1 MCDQD
6 HLARM
11 GPVSK
16 RRGKAAGVSRRE
28 FAALGAL
35 ATAAALAPAGGAV
48 SQARARDESTV
59 SFDVPGGRMDGFF
72 VHPAQGRSPAII
84 VWPDIAGLR
93 DAFMAMSRRLAAQG
107 YAVLVLNPYYA
118 DEEAPQFDDFDDFRS
133 SGGMEKVTPWREKL
147 TAATVMETAKAVV
160 AYLDADEAVDPARG
174 IGVQG
179 YCMGGPLAV
188 WTAAAAPERV
198 KAVAS
203 FHGGRLVGEE
213 DTSPVKM
220 IGQTQASFLFAIARD
235 DDRTAPG
242 DKDALKAAAEA
253 TGRPAQI
260 RVFRA
265 DHGWTVAD
273 SPAYNYDED
282 DASWELLLDLY
293 EAAL

>member
-11 GPVSK
+11 GTISK
-16 RRGKAAGVSRRE
+16 RRGKTAGVSRRE

-35 ATAAALAPAGGAV
+35 ATVAALAPANRAAAQAGG
-48 SQARARDESTV
+48 RDERTV
-59 SFDVPGGRMDGFF
+59 TFDVPGGRMDAFF
-72 VHPAQGRSPAII
+72 VHPVQGKHPAVI

-93 DAFMAMSRRLAAQG
+93 DAFMSMSRRLAAQG
-107 YAVLVLNPYYA
+107 YSVLVLNPYYA

-133 SGGMEKVTPWREKL
+133 GGGMDKVAPWREKL
-147 TAATVMETAKAVV
+147 TAASVMETAKAVV
-160 AYLDADEAVDPARG
+160 AYLDGNEAVDTARG

-179 YCMGGPLAV
+179 YCMGGPFAV

-198 KAVAS
+198 KAAAS

-213 DTSPVKM
+213 ETSPVKM

-235 DDRTAPG
+235 DDRNAPC
-242 DKDALKAAAEA
+242 DKDALKAAADA
-253 TGRPAQI
+253 AGRQAEVKVY
-260 RVFRA
+260 RG

-282 DASWELLLDLY
+282 DASWEALLDLY